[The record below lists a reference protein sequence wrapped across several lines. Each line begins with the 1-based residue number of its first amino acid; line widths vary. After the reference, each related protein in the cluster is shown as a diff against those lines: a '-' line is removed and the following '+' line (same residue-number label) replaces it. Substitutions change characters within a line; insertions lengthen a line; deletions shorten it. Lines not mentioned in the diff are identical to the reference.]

1 MVTPFHFHGHPIY
14 NVRSDPNAHV
24 HVLQKAIEANGERN
38 DLNIV
43 NIFCFTLRDAIL
55 EWVENFMQS
64 HLKCTFAK
72 LEATFCKRYWK
83 VQTYEHV
90 YMALRIIKQT
100 PDEKV
105 EVYYE
110 RILKL
115 ANYLNHKTNNSLFI
129 TLF

>member
-1 MVTPFHFHGHPIY
+1 LVTPFHFHGHPIY
-14 NVRSDPNAHV
+14 NVRNDLDAHV
-24 HVLQKAIEANGERN
+24 QVLQKAIEANGERN

-55 EWVENFMQS
+55 EWAEIFMQS

-83 VQTYEHV
+83 VQTYKHV

-100 PDEKV
+100 LDEKM

-115 ANYLNHKTNNSLFI
+115 VNYLNHKTNDSMLT